1 MKIIFGKAAGFKTAT
16 FLKPRYLFLYR
27 YFVLEIC
34 LNFYGLVNAA
44 YGDKSFGFNFVLI
57 LLIAIGHTESILS
70 IFFFRWEDKYDKYSK
85 CPSFST

>member
-1 MKIIFGKAAGFKTAT
+1 MWKITELKIILGKAAGFKTAT

-44 YGDKSFGFNFVLI
+44 YGDKSFEIDFNFALI
-57 LLIAIGHTESILS
+57 LLIKLDTPNP
-70 IFFFRWEDKYDKYSK
+70 F
-85 CPSFST
+85 